1 MSEPGSAAAG
11 FDCSRPSIARVYD
24 YLLGGKDNYAADR
37 ELAERLLSQ
46 LPGIRANARANRA
59 FLQRVVRAIAGAGVT
74 QFLDIGTGL
83 PTGENVHQVAR
94 SVRPSA
100 RVVYVDN
107 DEVVA
112 AHATALLA
120 TDEEA
125 EFVLGDLRE
134 PQCVLARAEDLLD
147 FRKPVAVLIISML
160 HFVPDDA
167 RARAIVA
174 AIAER
179 LVAGSYLAISHLEY
193 RPADEAVTQQ
203 YAGAVADLAR
213 RGAREVAALLPEG
226 WEPVEPGL
234 VPVTAWL
241 PPAGAAAEDTA
252 MLGVVA
258 RKPQRT
264 G

>member
-1 MSEPGSAAAG
+1 MSEVG

-37 ELAERLLSQ
+37 ELAEQLLSQ
-46 LPGIRANARANRA
+46 LPEIRVNARANRA
-59 FLQRVVRAIAGAGVT
+59 FLQRVVRALAEAGVT

-94 SVRPSA
+94 MVRPSA

-120 TDEEA
+120 TDDEA

-134 PQCVLARAEDLLD
+134 PQCVLARAEDFLD
-147 FRKPVAVLIISML
+147 FSQPLAVLIISML

-167 RARAIVA
+167 QARAIVA
-174 AIAER
+174 AITDR
-179 LVAGSYLAISHLEY
+179 VPAGSYLAISHWVY
-193 RPADEAVTQQ
+193 RPSDEDVTKQ
-203 YAGAVADLAR
+203 YAGAVAELAR
-213 RGAREVAALLPEG
+213 RSAAEVAALLPQG
-226 WEPVEPGL
+226 WESLEPGL
-234 VPVTAWL
+234 VPVTAWR
-241 PPAGAAAEDTA
+241 PPAGNAAEDIPV
-252 MLGVVA
+252 LGVVA
-258 RKPQRT
+258 RKPQ
-264 G
+264 